1 MLLQQPNTNDN
12 QCNRPESGNPMQIE
26 HIQISEQIQTSD
38 DHESDPAP
46 KLSILHAAELL
57 LQPVNGRLQHD
68 SLRTQHPFLRCVI
81 SLERHVEIK
90 RRGRQSE
97 ECSISSI
104 R

>member
-1 MLLQQPNTNDN
+1 
-12 QCNRPESGNPMQIE
+12 MQIE
-26 HIQISEQIQTSD
+26 HIQISKQIQTSND
-38 DHESDPAP
+38 YESDAAP

-68 SLRTQHPFLRCVI
+68 SLRAQHPFLRCVI

-90 RRGRQSE
+90 SRGRQSE
-97 ECSISSI
+97 ERSICSV